1 MQSRIEVLIEKKL
14 IGQSRTMSFLDN
26 TTEVLWREFMPRR
39 DEIHNRIG
47 TAFYS
52 VQLYAADFFS
62 QFNPAAMF
70 TKWAAVEVSDY
81 DTVPAEMECL
91 TIADGL
97 YAVFEYK
104 GDARNAAEIYQYI
117 FNTWLPQSGYI
128 LDTRLHFE
136 ILGEK
141 YKKND
146 PDSEEEIWI
155 PIRQR

>member
-14 IGQSRTMSFLDN
+14 IGKSRTMNFLAN

-39 DEIHNRIG
+39 EEIHNRIG

-52 VQLYAADFFS
+52 VQRYGVDFFTH
-62 QFNPAAMF
+62 FNPAAEF
-70 TKWAAVEVSDY
+70 TKWAAVEVSAY
-81 DTVPAEMECL
+81 NTVPAEMECL
-91 TIADGL
+91 TIGGGL

-117 FNTWLPQSGYI
+117 FNNWLPQSGYV

-136 ILGEK
+136 VLGDK

-155 PIRQR
+155 PIRKQ